1 MAVIP
6 FPGTLPLLNR
16 VLACFLGAQSVDKAV
31 GEVLELVGSRFGVSR
46 VYIFEN
52 EEDPRYLSNTYEWC
66 NDGIAPCK
74 DMLQHI
80 AFEEIGDYYAR
91 FDADGFWVVPNVA
104 DLEEGPV
111 RELLVKQDIRS
122 MLQVLLLHNDR
133 PFGMIGFDDCA
144 CCCRE
149 WSSEEAEFL
158 TTLARVVAVFV
169 LNSRSES
176 RSRQY
181 RELALHCINEMDA
194 YIYVVDAE
202 THDLMLFNNKIKK
215 LEPNLKVGD
224 KCYKHLIGRQ
234 DTPCDFCPVHV
245 WRKDPQKTRCCFK
258 YHNHRY
264 NIWAEICGSV
274 FEWFDGRPVC
284 FMCATD
290 ITEKVHNERRL
301 EKMVFTDD
309 LTGIGNKRRYEQSGP
324 EMVDQAREEG
334 ECLAFIHL
342 TLENLHRINTL
353 RGRKRGDR
361 VLQLFVEECSRVIPG
376 KALFARIRGNDFV
389 ILAPFAASQG
399 RGWIQSLAS
408 RILSESTQAA
418 VSAAAGTAL
427 GLHLGIA
434 VFPWDGS
441 TFAELDRNAVV
452 SLSESTSLREPV
464 AFYDAE
470 TAAAALERERL
481 LRDLPGALT
490 SGQLE
495 VFHQPKLHMGTSRI
509 VGTEALVRWRHPE
522 LGLLTGGKF
531 IPPAEELDAI
541 SEIDD
546 WVLEEVCRQIRD
558 LQDRGCEVVPVSVNF
573 SPDRFY
579 RDDIVERVAGLLE
592 RYGVAPD
599 LLEIELTERLA
610 LADIEKAV
618 ATMRRFRNLGVKM
631 SIDDFGTG
639 YSSLSYLRLL
649 PFDVIKLD
657 RAFTNDLERDP
668 CTQDIV
674 RSVVSLAHR
683 LRAILV
689 FEGIETAEQLSM
701 AKAVGCDWVQG
712 FFTGKPMPVG
722 DLEQLLRDQG
732 GSASSPAPVGKWRR
746 FVGVGAF
753 AAATLVAG
761 YGGFLLSGS
770 RGGILLHCGG
780 AALGVLAAAAGLAL
794 WRRHI
799 RRRQIDDHVLQE
811 MVHVCREVWRGNEKA
826 MFPVQSKGRLGELA
840 GVLQTLAD
848 KIRDGGEALRQCE
861 SDLCAVQAEL
871 REQHEKYRIISG
883 TMGRV
888 VWELDLQNRTL
899 EFSPNIEELYGH
911 SRLQYRYPEELG
923 IVIHPS
929 DVDSMQSAI
938 ETAIVG
944 DVKSFGAEVRFLEK
958 NGEYVWIRV
967 NGGVIYDE
975 QKGRPDML
983 LGMFTELESYK
994 NAGRIAEDDKTDM
1007 LTGLKTRLAGKA
1019 ELNERLPALGG
1030 AGLFTLLDIDDFSGV
1045 GRRYGRVCADSVL
1058 EEAARRLS
1066 DFAGPED
1073 VVFRYSKDI
1082 FGLFRPEGD
1091 PVRAESFM
1099 DDLLCELAS
1108 PYTHHSLEVKL
1119 SWTAGV
1125 TGPRTDDTA
1134 ADITERAFVVLKKAK
1149 REARGRFL
1157 TDVPHETPDRN
1168 RPSGS
1173 CMG

>member
-6 FPGTLPLLNR
+6 LSGTLPLLNR
-16 VLACFLGAQSVDKAV
+16 VLACFLGAQSVHKAID
-31 GEVLELVGSRFGVSR
+31 EVLALVGRHFDVSR

-52 EEDPRYLSNTYEWC
+52 EEDPHYFSNTYEWC
-66 NDGIAPCK
+66 NDGIAPCR

-80 AFEEIGDYYAR
+80 PFEEIGDYYAR
-91 FDADGFWVVPNVA
+91 FDADGFWVVPDVEE
-104 DLEEGPV
+104 LEAGPV
-111 RELLVKQDIRS
+111 RDLLVKQDIRS
-122 MLQVLLLHNDR
+122 MLQAVLQHNDHT
-133 PFGMIGFDDCA
+133 FGMIGFDDCT
-144 CCCRE
+144 CYRRE

-158 TTLARVVAVFV
+158 TALARMVAVFV

-176 RSRQY
+176 LSRQY

-194 YIYVVDAE
+194 YIYVVDVE
-202 THDLMLFNNKIKK
+202 THNLMLFNNKLKK
-215 LEPNLKVGD
+215 LEPNLRVGD
-224 KCYKHLIGRQ
+224 KCYKHLIDRQ
-234 DTPCDFCPVHV
+234 DVPCDFCPIHI

-258 YHNHRY
+258 YYNHRY
-264 NIWAEICGSV
+264 NIWSEICGSI

-284 FMCATD
+284 FMCGTD
-290 ITEKVHNERRL
+290 ITEKLHYEQQL

-324 EMVDQAREEG
+324 EMVELARRED

-361 VLQLFVEECSRVIPG
+361 VLQLFVKECSRVIPG

-408 RILSESTQAA
+408 RILSESTQSA
-418 VSAAAGTAL
+418 VSAAAGTVL

-434 VFPWDGS
+434 VFPWDGE

-452 SLSESTSLREPV
+452 SLSESVSLREPV
-464 AFYDAE
+464 AFYDAK

-481 LRDLPGALT
+481 LRDLPDALA

-546 WVLEEVCRQIRD
+546 WVLEEVCRQIHD
-558 LQDRGCEVVPVSVNF
+558 LQERGCEVVPVSVNF

-592 RYGVAPD
+592 RYGVAPE

-610 LADIEKAV
+610 LADIDKAV
-618 ATMRRFRNLGVKM
+618 STMRRFRNLGVKM

-701 AKAVGCDWVQG
+701 AKAIGCDWVQG
-712 FFTGKPMPVG
+712 FFTGRPMPVS
-722 DLEQLLRDQG
+722 DLEHLLRGQG
-732 GSASSPAPVGKWRR
+732 GISSSSAFADKWRR
-746 FVGVGAF
+746 VVRVGAF
-753 AAATLVAG
+753 ASAVPAAG
-761 YGGFLLSGS
+761 YGAFLLSGS
-770 RGGILLHCGG
+770 QGSILLHCCG
-780 AALGVLAAAAGLAL
+780 AALGVLAAVTGLAL
-794 WRRHI
+794 WRRYL
-799 RRRQIDDHVLQE
+799 RRHQFDDQVLQE
-811 MVHVCREVWRGNEKA
+811 MVHACREVWRGNEKA
-826 MFPVQSKGRLGELA
+826 VFPVQSEGRLGELA

-848 KIRDGGEALRQCE
+848 KIRDGGEALRRCE
-861 SDLCAVQAEL
+861 SDLCAVQVEL

-883 TMGRV
+883 TLGRV
-888 VWELDLQNRTL
+888 VWELNLQNRIL
-899 EFSPNIEELYGH
+899 EFSSNIEELYGH

-923 IVIHPS
+923 IIIHPA
-929 DVDSMQSAI
+929 DVDSMQAAI

-944 DVKSFGAEVRFLEK
+944 DVKSFAAEVRFLEK

-983 LGMFTELESYK
+983 LGMFAELESYK
-994 NAGRIAEDDKTDM
+994 NAGRTAEGDKTDM

-1019 ELNERLPALGG
+1019 ELNERLPALAGT
-1030 AGLFTLLDIDDFSGV
+1030 GLFVLLDIDDFSGV
-1045 GRRYGRVCADSVL
+1045 GRTYGRVCADSVL

-1066 DFAGPED
+1066 RFAGPND
-1073 VVFRYSKDI
+1073 VVFRYSKDV
-1082 FGLFRPEGD
+1082 FGLFKPEEN
-1091 PVRAESFM
+1091 PAQAESFM
-1099 DDLLCELAS
+1099 DELLRELAL
-1108 PYTHHSLEVKL
+1108 PYTHHSLEVEL

-1125 TGPRTDDTA
+1125 TGPYPGDTA
-1134 ADITERAFVVLKKAK
+1134 ADITERAFVVLRKAK

-1157 TDVPHETPDRN
+1157 TDLPQRGPDRD
-1168 RPSGS
+1168 
-1173 CMG
+1173 